1 MSVSYTASY
10 PNSHAIT
17 LIDRLQSTYS
27 KASDLISTQCRHK
40 KSGKQLSAESLHKD
54 FNKAELCLTL
64 MTLIEHVW
72 MFSECINDLAATL
85 KDYKIINRTH
95 EECTGKILQ
104 KFAEDIKIEIKKAIP
119 QPTKNECTEKI
130 LKKFAEEIKT
140 EITKVIPQPTKNE
153 CNDKILRKF
162 ANEVKTEIAKVKPQ
176 PSKNENT
183 KKQTVPNEKHVL
195 VINDLDKEDIKE
207 DKSFSTVL
215 KNNLSDKLKGIPVSK
230 AKINHK
236 GEAILMFPSPET
248 CSQAKESLQ
257 TTYDV
262 KNSDRKQPVIMP
274 RIKIHNLDPHLSQN
288 DKNELRNKILA
299 KNEALKN
306 ATCDEFSITFIDKNQ
321 NFAIAKVDPDTHK
334 RLTSNGRLY
343 IELSSHKITDHFN
356 PIQCFRC
363 QSFNH
368 TSNSPLC
375 NSNGNLH
382 ESTCLYC
389 SKNHKSSVC
398 PSKISKK
405 DHKCVNCLKSE
416 NFSIKNGA
424 AGHTSTSKKCPI
436 FIKEVERLKS
446 NTCYNQQVFMDS
458 LKWLKPV
465 THFDQNPLQ
474 RRPDSISNNPRPQ
487 TIEYFIEY
495 C

>member
-17 LIDRLQSTYS
+17 LINRLQSTYS
-27 KASDLISTQCRHK
+27 KASELISTQCRLK
-40 KSGKQLSAESLHKD
+40 KSNKQLSAESLHKD

-64 MTLIEHVW
+64 MTLIEHVS
-72 MFSECINDLAATL
+72 MSSECINDLAATL
-85 KDYKIINRTH
+85 TDYKLINKTH

-195 VINDLDKEDIKE
+195 VINDLDNEDIKE

-236 GEAILMFPSPET
+236 GEAILMFPSLET

-306 ATCDEFSITFIDKNQ
+306 ATCDEFLITFQ
-321 NFAIAKVDPDTHK
+321 
-334 RLTSNGRLY
+334 LTN
-343 IELSSHKITDHFN
+343 
-356 PIQCFRC
+356 
-363 QSFNH
+363 
-368 TSNSPLC
+368 
-375 NSNGNLH
+375 
-382 ESTCLYC
+382 
-389 SKNHKSSVC
+389 
-398 PSKISKK
+398 
-405 DHKCVNCLKSE
+405 
-416 NFSIKNGA
+416 
-424 AGHTSTSKKCPI
+424 
-436 FIKEVERLKS
+436 
-446 NTCYNQQVFMDS
+446 
-458 LKWLKPV
+458 
-465 THFDQNPLQ
+465 
-474 RRPDSISNNPRPQ
+474 
-487 TIEYFIEY
+487 
-495 C
+495 